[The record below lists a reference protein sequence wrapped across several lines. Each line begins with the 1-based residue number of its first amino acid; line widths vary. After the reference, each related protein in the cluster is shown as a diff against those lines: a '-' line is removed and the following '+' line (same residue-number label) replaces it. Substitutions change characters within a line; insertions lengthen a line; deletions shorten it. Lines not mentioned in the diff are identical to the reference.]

1 MGALSR
7 AKAADFCLR
16 LNALD
21 VLCQF
26 FVEIRRAGCDQDVG
40 AHCCWA
46 CLLFEGTFD
55 SYCLHFEYAAEPST
69 PDKGYSQLMID
80 LNRDETFRPSRT
92 SLHSYYRPHGVRE
105 I

>member
-7 AKAADFCLR
+7 EAADFCLR

-40 AHCCWA
+40 A
-46 CLLFEGTFD
+46 LLLGLF
-55 SYCLHFEYAAEPST
+55 A
-69 PDKGYSQLMID
+69 I
-80 LNRDETFRPSRT
+80 
-92 SLHSYYRPHGVRE
+92 
-105 I
+105 